1 MGYSLFPCQFSKFCL
16 YCRCGWMREQGKV
29 KLLGGLTVHISI
41 APHSLCLNLRQGF
54 WNPTIWKLQWKAT
67 GIAWL
72 GSAVLMK
79 QQQTDKK
86 KRQPSSSLSSVCWM
100 DFRLGGKGIFSFP
113 RKFGMFL
120 LAAHRMGVTEK
131 LHTNERRAST
141 SDLSLAHK
149 NAVLNAQSAKK
160 YCTTLS
166 HSFSCSIWPG
176 LSFPA

>member
-1 MGYSLFPCQFSKFCL
+1 MRVDERTRKGQIIRRIDCSHFNCTAFPLFKFAARL
-16 YCRCGWMREQGKV
+16 LKSDDMKITMESDRYYCIG
-29 KLLGGLTVHISI
+29 
-41 APHSLCLNLRQGF
+41 
-54 WNPTIWKLQWKAT
+54 
-67 GIAWL
+67 WL

-100 DFRLGGKGIFSFP
+100 DFRVGGKGIFSFP

-166 HSFSCSIWPG
+166 HSFSCSI
-176 LSFPA
+176 